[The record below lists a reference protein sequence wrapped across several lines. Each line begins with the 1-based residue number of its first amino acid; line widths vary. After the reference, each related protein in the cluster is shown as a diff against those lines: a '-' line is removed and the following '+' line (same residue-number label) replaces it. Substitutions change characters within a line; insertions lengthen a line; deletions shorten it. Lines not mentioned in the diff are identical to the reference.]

1 MSITERIRRLRQDC
15 VGHSPS
21 EYALLAALLG
31 AGLATAAITFLS
43 ANQGA
48 AILTASRLG

>member
-1 MSITERIRRLRQDC
+1 MRTAERLSQLRRDC
-15 VGHSPS
+15 AGHSAG
-21 EYALLAALLG
+21 EYTLLAALLG
-31 AGLATAAITFLS
+31 AGLATAVITFLS